1 MGSGATLHAPRHAAA
16 HHWGFQV
23 GQDQTILDIFKN
35 KIGGTFLDLASNDAV
50 ILSNTLVLEQQ
61 HGWTGLC
68 VEPNPMYS
76 EGYLH
81 RTCRLVRAVVGP
93 EEGLTVD
100 FNFSGNDAIFGGI
113 MGFDKPVSNKTAME
127 RHYTISVAKILRDFG
142 MPKIID
148 YLSLDIEGA
157 EAWVLKAFP
166 WDEFTFLVATIERP
180 RPELQALLKANGY
193 KYMCDHGTFGD
204 QMWVQITHRL

>member
-1 MGSGATLHAPRHAAA
+1 M
-16 HHWGFQV
+16 FQ
-23 GQDQTILDIFKN
+23 ILKRREIC
-35 KIGGTFLDLASNDAV
+35 
-50 ILSNTLVLEQQ
+50 NT
-61 HGWTGLC
+61 
-68 VEPNPMYS
+68 P
-76 EGYLH
+76 
-81 RTCRLVRAVVGP
+81 
-93 EEGLTVD
+93 
-100 FNFSGNDAIFGGI
+100 GNYCTTSTEY
-113 MGFDKPVSNKTAME
+113 MHE
-127 RHYTISVAKILRDFG
+127 TISVAKILRDFG